1 MYCKTGPSLI
11 FDVLHSPV
19 SFIYLLQVMDENNV
33 LQDGTLIDLCGA
45 TFTCEFYLSVTDYG

>member
-1 MYCKTGPSLI
+1 MYCKMVPSLI
-11 FDVLHSPV
+11 FVVLLSPV
-19 SFIYLLQVMDENNV
+19 SFIYLLQIMDENNV